1 MNLSSLTIKSARG
14 LLDKGEVS
22 AVELASKY
30 LAEIDSKNKEL
41 NAFLSVN
48 PERALVEARDA
59 DKRIKD
65 GKAGYLTGIP
75 LAIKDNVLVKGD
87 KCTAGSKILENF
99 TAPYNATVIER
110 LYREGAVLLGKT
122 NLDEYA
128 MGSSTENSAYGP
140 TKNPHDSARVPGG
153 SSGGSA
159 AAVASDMCLGALGTD
174 TGGSIRQPASFCG
187 VVGLKPTYG
196 AVSRFGAVALGSSL
210 DQIGPLAKTVE
221 DTAFIFDAISGNDP
235 LDSMT
240 VPNSTRPAST
250 RPAPDS
256 SDLSVKDLKIGIP
269 KEYFEAKGLNKEVG
283 DIIKKAIGWFESQ
296 GAKVKEISLP
306 NTKYSLAA
314 YYIIQPAECSANLAR
329 YDGIR
334 YGKSAGDGDL
344 LSLYSKSRG
353 KYLGLETQRR
363 IMIGT
368 YTLSSG
374 YYDAY
379 YLKAQKVRTLIKKD
393 FMDAFEEVDVIMSPV
408 SPTTAFKLGEKTSDP
423 LEMYAADIFTVTANL
438 AGVCGL
444 SVNCGKINGLPVG
457 LQILGP
463 WFGENLLFKVGE
475 FYEKNN

>member
-1 MNLSSLTIKSARG
+1 MDLNGLTIKTARE
-14 LLDKGEVS
+14 LLDNGKIS

-48 PERALVEARDA
+48 SERALSEARTA
-59 DKRIKD
+59 DERIKNNA
-65 GKAGYLTGIP
+65 AGTLTGIP
-75 LAIKDNVLVKGD
+75 LAIKDNILVKED
-87 KCTAGSKILENF
+87 RCTAGSKILENF
-99 TAPYNATVIER
+99 IAPYNATVIER
-110 LYREGAVLLGKT
+110 LYRGGAVILGKT

-140 TKNPHDSARVPGG
+140 TKNPHDASRVPGG

-159 AAVASDMCLGALGTD
+159 CAVASGMCLGALGTD

-221 DTAFIFDAISGNDP
+221 DAAIIFDVISGNDP
-235 LDSMT
+235 LDST
-240 VPNSTRPAST
+240 TAPNSARSADRISEL
-250 RPAPDS
+250 DI
-256 SDLSVKDLKIGIP
+256 KDLRIGWP

-283 DIIKKAIGWFESQ
+283 DVVKRAIGWFESQ
-296 GAKVKEISLP
+296 GAEVKEISLP
-306 NTKYSLAA
+306 HTEFSLPV

-329 YDGIR
+329 YDGIK
-334 YGKSAGDGDL
+334 YGRRAPAENL
-344 LSLYSKSRG
+344 LSVYTQSRG

-379 YLKAQKVRTLIKKD
+379 YSKAQKVRTLIKRD
-393 FMDAFEEVDVIMSPV
+393 FVKAFEKVDVIMSPV

-444 SVNCGKINGLPVG
+444 SIKCGKINGLPVG

-463 WFGENLLFKVGE
+463 WFGENLLFKVGSFFE
-475 FYEKNN
+475 ENN